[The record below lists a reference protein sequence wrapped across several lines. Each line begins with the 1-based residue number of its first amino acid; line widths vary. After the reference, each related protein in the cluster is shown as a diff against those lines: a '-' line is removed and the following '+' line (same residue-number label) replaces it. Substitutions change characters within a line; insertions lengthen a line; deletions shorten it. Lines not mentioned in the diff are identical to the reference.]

1 MMLLGVKYLMKDIQ
15 VSLFD
20 IVMALSDVIDMVSPE
35 IEGHHRRVAYMAVGI
50 ARKMKLPEESIRNL
64 FLAAL
69 LHDCG
74 ALSLKER
81 LLTLQFE
88 MGETNGINSH
98 AEMGYRLL
106 RSFKPMDK
114 AAQIIRYHHTY
125 WNSPANSASDGLKP
139 PVESFILHLADR
151 VDVLTCRNRDYSMR
165 ADKIKEMIKR
175 ESGRKF
181 MPDAVDAFL
190 RLAGNRAFW
199 METANAQKESF
210 RRDDFEDIILDLDG
224 VFGVARLIEKIIDFR
239 SRFTATHSSGVA
251 AVAEELARA
260 AGFRENEC
268 AMIKIAGYLHDL
280 GKLAIPVEIIEKPD
294 RLTEEEFN
302 IMKKH
307 TYYSYHILKKI
318 KGLKDINHFASF
330 HHERLNGK
338 GYPFG
343 LKADELSP
351 GARVMC
357 VADIFTAITE
367 DRPYRK
373 GMDTKQALR
382 ALQSMVENDEIDPDL
397 VDCLKSNYDRING
410 VRAESQLAAVK
421 KYEEFLNPVGAGS
434 V

>member
-1 MMLLGVKYLMKDIQ
+1 MVTI
-15 VSLFD
+15 
-20 IVMALSDVIDMVSPE
+20 SDVKNNREVKFFLE
-35 IEGHHRRVAYMAVGI
+35 IVEKQLEVR
-50 ARKMKLPEESIRNL
+50 
-64 FLAAL
+64 
-69 LHDCG
+69 
-74 ALSLKER
+74 
-81 LLTLQFE
+81 
-88 MGETNGINSH
+88 
-98 AEMGYRLL
+98 GYTE
-106 RSFKPMDK
+106 
-114 AAQIIRYHHTY
+114 H
-125 WNSPANSASDGLKP
+125 
-139 PVESFILHLADR
+139 
-151 VDVLTCRNRDYSMR
+151 
-165 ADKIKEMIKR
+165 
-175 ESGRKF
+175 
-181 MPDAVDAFL
+181 
-190 RLAGNRAFW
+190 
-199 METANAQKESF
+199 SF
-210 RRDDFEDIILDLDG
+210 RHVGHVSKVAGDILRELGYSDRM
-224 VFGVARLIEKIIDFR
+224 V
-239 SRFTATHSSGVA
+239 
-251 AVAEELARA
+251 ELAQ
-260 AGFRENEC
+260 
-268 AMIKIAGYLHDL
+268 IAGYLHDL